1 MTILTRE
8 RLCPVSLHLR
18 QGDAQQAKAIML
30 RRDGDRFIA
39 TYDPERAS
47 LDTAAVLARA
57 LFSSKGITVSEVILE
72 GHDPDVTA
80 LYRAASKLLLDVE
93 ITSGPRITEPTVKVR
108 SQDPTQAT
116 YFIPEG
122 WDLSGALDRLPAAF
136 AGARPVV
143 ARNLERIAQAKKD
156 SGGKIDHALDLIAVL
171 VLETDDPAGVWD
183 EVLQLLH
190 QLQAKQTT
198 VGARATAA

>member
-30 RRDGDRFIA
+30 RRVEGRFMA

-57 LFSSKGITVSEVILE
+57 LLSSERIIVSEVILE
-72 GHDPDVTA
+72 GHDPDLTA

-108 SQDPTQAT
+108 SQEPTQAT

-122 WDLSGALDRLPAAF
+122 WDLSDALDRLPASF
-136 AGARPVV
+136 AGARPEV
-143 ARNLERIAQAKKD
+143 ARHLNRIEQAKKD
-156 SGGKIDHALDLIAVL
+156 SGGKIDHALDVVGMLI
-171 VLETDDPAGVWD
+171 LETDDPDGVWD

-190 QLQAKQTT
+190 QVETKQATAGT
-198 VGARATAA
+198 PATAA